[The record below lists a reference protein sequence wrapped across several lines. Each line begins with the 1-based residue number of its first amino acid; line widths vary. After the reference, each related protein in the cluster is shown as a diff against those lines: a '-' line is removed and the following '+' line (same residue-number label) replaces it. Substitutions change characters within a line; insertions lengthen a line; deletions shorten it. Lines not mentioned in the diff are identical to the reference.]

1 MKQKI
6 KRKKTDSSGNITIS
20 ILREELK
27 NFATKDDLKS
37 FATKKDLVSLKTDMS
52 SLKTDMSN
60 FKIDVLAEINRAELK
75 AIDREQA
82 YHSNVMTEFD
92 KIMKKL
98 EEMNQGNAIDNFQRD
113 KKIEDHEE
121 RIKVLESSQKS

>member
-6 KRKKTDSSGNITIS
+6 KRKKTDSSDNITRS

-98 EEMNQGNAIDNFQRD
+98 ETMSQENTLGESQQDQ
-113 KKIEDHEE
+113 KLEDHED